1 MLSTLITSKV
11 RLALVTLFV
20 THPEERFYQTQL
32 IRELGLSSSLIQA
45 ELKKLEAIGFLNSSR
60 EANTRYFQVNKAFPI
75 YPELKSIIFK
85 TVGLADFLKDSL
97 TEIGEV
103 EVALIYGSV
112 AKNIEDMRSDVD
124 LLVIGDVDMDKL
136 HEAVEAAEASID
148 REINPTVYTR
158 KEWDGRVKLEQ
169 AFVTDILSGPKIF
182 LIGDED
188 ELRGT
193 PKK

>member
-60 EANTRYFQVNKAFPI
+60 EANTRYFQDQQGLPDLPRAEEHHLQDSRPGRL
-75 YPELKSIIFK
+75 PE
-85 TVGLADFLKDSL
+85 DSL

-124 LLVIGDVDMDKL
+124 LLVIGDVDMDEL
-136 HEAVEAAEASID
+136 HEAVEAAEASIG